1 MNKLAALLFTTMVF
15 SLGGTSIA
23 FASGINDQTPQA
35 RDLDLQEMNNVVGA
49 GQISWYT
56 NAPLTLLY
64 QLDDSYGLHE
74 KIVPQGVHNIGGHHI
89 DYGTYV
95 WLWCQK
101 YPGGYPWRQ
110 AQFMMP
116 NHNVNFY
123 CYL

>member
-1 MNKLAALLFTTMVF
+1 MNKLIALLFTAMVF
-15 SLGGTSIA
+15 SLGGTSTV
-23 FASGINDQTPQA
+23 FASGASDQAPQA
-35 RDLDLQEMNNVVGA
+35 RDLSLQEMRSVVGA
-49 GQISWYT
+49 GQITWYT
-56 NAPLTLLY
+56 SAPLTLLY
-64 QLDDSYGLHE
+64 QLDGNYGLHE
-74 KIVPQGVHNIGGHHI
+74 KIASAGTHNIGGHHI
-89 DYGTYV
+89 SAGTYV